1 MWNKCLP
8 LIQIRLFW
16 SFYNILLLIITVSN
30 ENIPPLQFFLQ
41 GLLKNYGSGVNN
53 FTTNG
58 CRKVMAGT

>member
-30 ENIPPLQFFLQ
+30 ENIPPLPFFFCRVFSKTTEV
-41 GLLKNYGSGVNN
+41 GLVILLPMDAEK
-53 FTTNG
+53 
-58 CRKVMAGT
+58 